1 MHSPEHR
8 YDLAS
13 QVREAEAARAWQARK
28 LAEEAE
34 ALRALEASHRV
45 RLWWRFR
52 ATTLW
57 SPSLA
62 DIYAVRRLCS
72 MRTSAR
78 MYKCRR
84 S

>member
-8 YDLAS
+8 YDLAA

-45 RLWWRFR
+45 RLWWRF
-52 ATTLW
+52 
-57 SPSLA
+57 
-62 DIYAVRRLCS
+62 
-72 MRTSAR
+72 
-78 MYKCRR
+78 
-84 S
+84 